1 VCQPPEVAA
10 FLAKYTPAIA
20 AQTQAVREH
29 LLRVFPRGFELVYD
43 NYNALAF
50 GFGPT
55 QRASDLVVS
64 VAAYPKWVTL
74 FFLNGATLPDPH
86 GVLQGSGTQ
95 VRSVRLVPVEVLHSN
110 AVQDLL
116 HLVAGSAREA
126 FEHAPPLKTVVKS
139 VSVKQRPR
147 RPATAQVDATS
158 TKARRGEA

>member
-74 FFLNGATLPDPH
+74 FFLNGATLPEPQH
-86 GVLQGSGTQ
+86 
-95 VRSVRLVPVEVLHSN
+95 R
-110 AVQDLL
+110 
-116 HLVAGSAREA
+116 
-126 FEHAPPLKTVVKS
+126 
-139 VSVKQRPR
+139 
-147 RPATAQVDATS
+147 
-158 TKARRGEA
+158 